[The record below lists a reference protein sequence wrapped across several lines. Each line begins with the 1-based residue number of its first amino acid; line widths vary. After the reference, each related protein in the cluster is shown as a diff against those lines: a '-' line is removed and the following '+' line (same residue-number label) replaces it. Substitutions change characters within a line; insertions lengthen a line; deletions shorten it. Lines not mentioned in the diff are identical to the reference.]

1 MPRSDYTHKMVN
13 GERVPLTEAEINECV
28 AREETWAAGASARAL
43 EAIRNERNSRIAAT
57 DYLALSD
64 QTMSAEMTAYRQ
76 ALRDVPS
83 TDDPVGFVASWN
95 EFQAGADGA
104 VDPWPSKP
112 NG

>member
-1 MPRSDYTHKMVN
+1 MSRADYTHKMVN
-13 GERVPLTEAEINECV
+13 GERVALTEDEINECV
-28 AREETWAAGASARAL
+28 AREEAWAAGASVRAL

-83 TDDPVGFVASWN
+83 TDDPVGFMASWN
-95 EFQAGADGA
+95 EFQVGADGA